1 VSVAAYS
8 VPDRVVIR
16 DVGPRDG
23 LQGESPVVPR
33 ERARL
38 VLALAEAGVRRVE
51 AVSLVSP
58 KAVPSM
64 AGAEEVLAE
73 IGRPPGLTIT
83 ALVPNLKGAQLALGA
98 GVDEITV
105 TVAVSPTYNERNVRM
120 TIDESVSA
128 IGAICELAASERVPV
143 DAVVSCAFGSPY
155 EGDVASEEVRDL
167 VRRLKDAGAEAIT
180 LADTTGMATP
190 RILADVLAAVGT
202 DVGLHM
208 HETRGTGLLNCFR
221 AMEIGVSRFDTSVG
235 GLCGSPFAE
244 GSAGNVST
252 EDLVALLDDLG
263 VETGIDL
270 GRLLS
275 ASALAERLVGHSLP
289 SRVAYA
295 GARLG
300 RR

>member
-1 VSVAAYS
+1 MSVAAYS

-235 GLCGSPFAE
+235 GLGGSPFAE

>member
-235 GLCGSPFAE
+235 GLGGSPFAE

>member
-1 VSVAAYS
+1 
-8 VPDRVVIR
+8 
-16 DVGPRDG
+16 
-23 LQGESPVVPR
+23 
-33 ERARL
+33 
-38 VLALAEAGVRRVE
+38 
-51 AVSLVSP
+51 
-58 KAVPSM
+58 
-64 AGAEEVLAE
+64 
-73 IGRPPGLTIT
+73 
-83 ALVPNLKGAQLALGA
+83 
-98 GVDEITV
+98 
-105 TVAVSPTYNERNVRM
+105 M
-120 TIDESVSA
+120 TIDGSVSA
-128 IGAICELAASERVPV
+128 IGAICELASSELVPV

-155 EGDVASEEVRDL
+155 EGNIAAEEVCDL
-167 VRRLKDAGAEAIT
+167 VRRLQDAGADAIT

-208 HETRGTGLLNCFR
+208 HETRGTGLLNCFS
-221 AMEIGVSRFDTSVG
+221 AMEMGVSRFDTSVG
-235 GLCGSPFAE
+235 GLGGSPFAE

-275 ASALAERLVGHSLP
+275 ASAVAESLVGHSLP

-300 RR
+300 HR

>member
-1 VSVAAYS
+1 
-8 VPDRVVIR
+8 
-16 DVGPRDG
+16 
-23 LQGESPVVPR
+23 
-33 ERARL
+33 

-235 GLCGSPFAE
+235 GLGGSPFAE